1 MQSKSVVI
9 RFNRS
14 VILLKIIPRR
24 QIPINPGTYVT
35 VSSYMYLDE
44 VDVSACT
51 SLVLLLQLNINVPFL
66 YGEVPPHPGLP

>member
-1 MQSKSVVI
+1 
-9 RFNRS
+9 
-14 VILLKIIPRR
+14 
-24 QIPINPGTYVT
+24 
-35 VSSYMYLDE
+35 MYLDE